1 MTVVTAYIH
10 IYAYIQHICVVGNF
24 SAHMNKILVEYL
36 KTVSIQIFGFKLDY
50 IQQHLLKTEWKFTA
64 FHRNLIKIVA
74 FYV

>member
-24 SAHMNKILVEYL
+24 SVHMNKILVEYL

-50 IQQHLLKTEWKFTA
+50 IQEYSTCYKLRKNLQLFTG
-64 FHRNLIKIVA
+64 I
-74 FYV
+74 